1 MTKRKSV
8 YPFPHGSAA
17 KKRPGSK
24 LNSANTAQLVGKEEE
39 DEEEKAER
47 IKSSFVEKLFDG
59 DVREAYR
66 DSYATSKPCVL
77 SQRLFPHVSS
87 ATDSL

>member
-8 YPFPHGSAA
+8 YPFLHGPAA

-24 LNSANTAQLVGKEEE
+24 LNPANIAKLVGEEME
-39 DEEEKAER
+39 DEKAER
-47 IKSSFVEKLFDG
+47 IKSSFVEKLFDD

-66 DSYATSKPCVL
+66 GSYAKSKPCVL
-77 SQRLFPHVSS
+77 PQRLFPHVTFSY
-87 ATDSL
+87 